1 MFAIVEVDGPEHRQ
15 PLDSPGDLEVVW
27 VHRTAGAGEDPALQL
42 EAVRA
47 LSLPDGRGHAF
58 VHGEATT
65 VRLIRRHLVLDR
77 GLPAESLS
85 ATGYWKLRRTDEE
98 WRAEKREWIAQAQA
112 DLAGE
117 PAAS

>member
-1 MFAIVEVDGPEHRQ
+1 MFVVIEVDGPEHRQ
-15 PLDSPGDLEVVW
+15 PLDSPGELEIVW
-27 VHRTAGAGEDPALQL
+27 VHRSTGAGQDPSLQL

-65 VRLIRRHLVLDR
+65 VRLIRGHLVLER

-98 WRAEKREWIAQAQA
+98 WRAEKREWKALADA
-112 DLAGE
+112 DLAGDR
-117 PAAS
+117 AA